1 MNKRGRRNATIRCLT
16 PVHAIEI
23 SKEYFDKY
31 LADGQDTALS
41 LREKDKMRRRNRAK
55 GILTLQ
61 KSLKELSI
69 GKGEY
74 VYKQGEPGSELFI
87 VEDGVLDVTVDD
99 QTVFKVEKGELC
111 GEYSLVFGNRPR
123 NTSAKC
129 TSNECKLLTMDAKDF
144 KKLIRANPS
153 VREGLHETALR
164 RQFQKALVFATKKP
178 FPTKEQD
185 LKEAFSSVDYNHSGQ
200 IDLSDVALMLKNM
213 DNSFTNKDIAQIL
226 NSLDLD
232 DNGSIS
238 WDEFKRI
245 FGMTG
250 TRYSNRY

>member
-1 MNKRGRRNATIRCLT
+1 LT

-23 SKEYFDKY
+23 SKEYFDKF
-31 LADGQDTALS
+31 LADGQDVALC
-41 LREKDKMRRRNRAK
+41 LREKDKMRRQNRAK

-61 KSLKELSI
+61 KSLKEMSI

-74 VYKQGEPGSELFI
+74 VYRQGEPGSELFI

-99 QTVFKVEKGELC
+99 QTVFKVGKGELC

-129 TSNECKLLTMDAKDF
+129 TSNQCKLLAMDAKDF
-144 KKLIRANPS
+144 KRLIRANPS

-178 FPTKEQD
+178 FPTREEE
-185 LKEAFSSVDYNHSGQ
+185 LREAFVSVDYNHSGQ
-200 IDLSDVALMLKNM
+200 IDLSDVALMLRNM
-213 DNSFTNKDIAQIL
+213 DSTFTNKDIALIL

-232 DNGSIS
+232 DDGSIS

-245 FGMTG
+245 FGMNG